1 MVEENDLVMKI
12 SIVGVEKTVP
22 LFTLYFSG
30 LKNPRSVGSVPPP
43 GPPDVMLEAGSGSDS
58 ARKQTVQEDD

>member
-1 MVEENDLVMKI
+1 MSIAGVVMI
-12 SIVGVEKTVP
+12 VP

-43 GPPDVMLEAGSGSDS
+43 GPPDVTLETGSGCDS

>member
-1 MVEENDLVMKI
+1 MSIAGVVMI
-12 SIVGVEKTVP
+12 VP

-43 GPPDVMLEAGSGSDS
+43 GPPDVMLETGSGCDS